1 MSRLLRLVFVGI
13 LTLLPCLAHA
23 GQTILIL
30 NSQPG
35 DYIGQ
40 GLQQRYTSADG
51 LFTVTANYSN
61 GVAVSFHTPDYS
73 HWWNLDFGPPSSHT
87 FAINQ
92 YEGAQRFA
100 FHSPTMPGLDVFGDG
115 RGCNTLAGRFFL
127 SDIAFNTDGTIAR
140 LAIDFEQHCEVFGP
154 PLCGSI
160 RYNSASKVVPRIGIA
175 STWALKGNA
184 GTSDA
189 QAIIALSM
197 PSGAPVSVQY
207 TTADGTALAGTDYVS
222 TTGTVTFSPGETAA
236 PITIPVIGDRLARGS
251 KSFKLQLSN
260 AAGALF
266 GNKIASVKT
275 LDPNGAVTLLSMYGQ
290 PGDFINPGQL
300 LLTTQ
305 DGTFTPQR
313 GGDNDVRVSIQTDD
327 LRAASF
333 VAPNSAVLAKGTYLN
348 AQRYPFQAP
357 GTPGL
362 SVYGA
367 GRGCNTMTGNFTVL
381 QAVYDLTGKV
391 KSLSVDFEQHC
402 EGAPAGL
409 FGSLRLNTKWRQL
422 SITNAVID
430 QAAGTATFTVTMNP
444 SSATSVSAQF
454 STADGTAISGVDYAI
469 VIEQVA
475 FSPGETEKTVVVP
488 LMNPTAGK
496 KFYGQ
501 LSAPSGAPLWVSQG
515 SATF

>member
-1 MSRLLRLVFVGI
+1 MSRLLRLVFVGF
-13 LTLLPCLAHA
+13 LVLLSCVAHA
-23 GQTILIL
+23 AQTILIL

-40 GLQQRYTSADG
+40 GLRQTYTPADG
-51 LFTVTANYSN
+51 PFTITTTYNN
-61 GVAVSFHTPDYS
+61 GVTVSFHTPDYS
-73 HWWNLDFGPPSSHT
+73 HWWYLDFGPPSSRT

-100 FHSPTMPGLDVFGDG
+100 FHSPTMPGLDISGDG

-127 SDIAFNTDGTIAR
+127 SDLAFNTDGTIAR
-140 LAIDFEQHCEVFGP
+140 LAIDFEQHCEVLGP
-154 PLCGSI
+154 PLYGSI
-160 RYNSASKVVPRIGIA
+160 RYNSASKIVPRIGIA
-175 STWALKGNA
+175 SAWALKGNT

-189 QAIIALSM
+189 QAVIALAM
-197 PSGAPVSVQY
+197 PSSSPVSVQY

-222 TTGTVTFSPGETAA
+222 TSGTVTFSPGETAV

-251 KSFKLQLSN
+251 KSFKVQLSSV
-260 AAGALF
+260 AGAIF
-266 GNKIASVKT
+266 GNRTASVKT

-305 DGTFTPQR
+305 DGTFTSQR
-313 GGDNDVRVSIQTDD
+313 GADNDVSVSIQTED

-333 VAPNSAVLAKGTYLN
+333 LAPSSTVLAKGTYLN

-367 GRGCNTMTGNFTVL
+367 GRGCNTLTGNFTVL

-402 EGAPAGL
+402 EGGPAAL

-422 SITNAVID
+422 SVTNAVID
-430 QAAGTATFTVTMNP
+430 QGQGTATFTVTLNP
-444 SSATSVSAQF
+444 SSPTAASVLF
-454 STADGTAISGVDYAI
+454 STVDGTAVAGVDYAA
-469 VIEQVA
+469 VVETVA

-488 LMNPTAGK
+488 LLGSTSGK
-496 KFYGQ
+496 AFSGQ
-501 LSAPSGAPLWVSQG
+501 LSNPVGAPLWIDKAF
-515 SATF
+515 ATF